1 MKPFAIVGALF
12 ASYIFLSA
20 ALYTVT
26 EADQVVITRFG
37 KPVGKPIVKPGLQ
50 FKIPFVDAVN
60 RFDKRFLAWDGD
72 ANQMVTADKKYIWVD
87 TFARWRITDPLRFF
101 EKVRNEVGAQ
111 TRLDDLID
119 GATRTAVAS
128 SKLIEMVRSSNDP
141 LDRGMEIE
149 DSELLGANTA
159 LEKVEYGRAK
169 VQERILE
176 LAVKPVAD
184 LGIELLDVRI
194 KRINYVQSVQRKVFD
209 RMVSERQRIA
219 AQYRSEGQG
228 EAARI
233 RGQMEKERKQI
244 ESEAYKKA
252 EEVKGNADA
261 EATLIYAK
269 AFEKDPEFYR
279 FIKTLETYRKSFDS
293 ATVLVMDANDPFA
306 KYLGSAK

>member
-1 MKPFAIVGALF
+1 MKPAIILGVLV
-12 ASYIFLSA
+12 ASFVVVRPA
-20 ALYTVT
+20 FYTVS
-26 EADQVVITRFG
+26 EADQVVITRFS
-37 KPVGKPIVKPGLQ
+37 KPVGSAITTPGLQ
-50 FKIPFVDAVN
+50 FKIPFVDQVN

-87 TFARWRITDPLRFF
+87 TFARWRIIDPLRFF
-101 EKVRNEVGAQ
+101 EKVRNETGAQ

-128 SKLIEMVRSSNDP
+128 SKLIEMVRSTNDP

-149 DSELLGANTA
+149 DSELLGKNSA
-159 LEKVEYGRAK
+159 LETVEQGRAK
-169 VQERILE
+169 VQARILE
-176 LAVKPVAD
+176 LAVKPIAD

-233 RGQMEKERKQI
+233 RGQMQKELKQI
-244 ESEAYKKA
+244 ESEAYKRA
-252 EEVKGNADA
+252 EEIKGNADA

-293 ATVLVMDANDPFA
+293 QTVLVLDANDDFT
-306 KYLGSAK
+306 KYLGSAR

>member
-1 MKPFAIVGALF
+1 MKRRSPCDCLGGVRPRSPAFYSV
-12 ASYIFLSA
+12 S
-20 ALYTVT
+20 

-37 KPVGKPIVKPGLQ
+37 KPVGKPITAPGLQ
-50 FKIPFVDAVN
+50 FKIPFVDQVN

-87 TFARWRITDPLRFF
+87 TFARWQITDPLRFF
-101 EKVRNEVGAQ
+101 EKVRNETGAQ

-119 GATRTAVAS
+119 GATRRRLRAAS
-128 SKLIEMVRSSNDP
+128 YRDGASTNDP
-141 LDRGMEIE
+141 LDRGMKIE
-149 DSELLGANTA
+149 DSELLGENTA
-159 LEKVEYGRAK
+159 LEKVERGLR
-169 VQERILE
+169 QGSERILK

-194 KRINYVQSVQRKVFD
+194 KRDQLCAVGPAKVFD

-233 RGQMEKERKQI
+233 RGQMQKELKQI
-244 ESEAYKKA
+244 QSEAYKRA
-252 EEVKGNADA
+252 EEIKGNADA

-279 FIKTLETYRKSFDS
+279 FIKTLETYRKALMVKPRWCSTPTTTS
-293 ATVLVMDANDPFA
+293 R
-306 KYLGSAK
+306 SI

>member
-1 MKPFAIVGALF
+1 MKPAIILGVLV
-12 ASYIFLSA
+12 ASFVLVRPA
-20 ALYTVT
+20 FYTVS
-26 EADQVVITRFG
+26 EADQVVITRFS
-37 KPVGKPIVKPGLQ
+37 KPVGKAITKPGLQ
-50 FKIPFVDAVN
+50 FKIPFVDQVN

-87 TFARWRITDPLRFF
+87 TFARWRIIDPLRFF
-101 EKVRNEVGAQ
+101 EKVRNETGAQ

-128 SKLIEMVRSSNDP
+128 SKLIEMVRSTNDP

-149 DSELLGANTA
+149 DSELLGKNSA
-159 LEKVEYGRAK
+159 LEKVEQGRAK
-169 VQERILE
+169 VQARILE
-176 LAVKPVAD
+176 LAVKPIAD

-233 RGQMEKERKQI
+233 RGQMQKELKQI
-244 ESEAYKKA
+244 QSEAYKRA
-252 EEVKGNADA
+252 EEIKGNADA

-293 ATVLVMDANDPFA
+293 QTVLVLDANDDFT
-306 KYLGSAK
+306 KYLGSAR

>member
-1 MKPFAIVGALF
+1 MKPAIILGVLV
-12 ASYIFLSA
+12 ASFVLVRPAFYNVS
-20 ALYTVT
+20 
-26 EADQVVITRFG
+26 EADQVVITRFS
-37 KPVGKPIVKPGLQ
+37 KPVGTAITKPGLQ
-50 FKIPFVDAVN
+50 FKIPFVDQVN

-87 TFARWRITDPLRFF
+87 TFARWRIIDPLRFF
-101 EKVRNEVGAQ
+101 EKVRNETGAQ

-128 SKLIEMVRSSNDP
+128 SKLIEMVRSTNDP

-149 DSELLGANTA
+149 DSELLGKNSA
-159 LEKVEYGRAK
+159 LEKVEQGRAK
-169 VQERILE
+169 VQARVLA
-176 LAVKPVAD
+176 LAVKPIAD

-233 RGQMEKERKQI
+233 RGQMQKELKQI
-244 ESEAYKKA
+244 ESEAYKRA
-252 EEVKGNADA
+252 EEIKGNADA

-293 ATVLVMDANDPFA
+293 QTVLVLDANDDFT
-306 KYLGSAK
+306 KYLGSAR

>member
-1 MKPFAIVGALF
+1 
-12 ASYIFLSA
+12 
-20 ALYTVT
+20 
-26 EADQVVITRFG
+26 
-37 KPVGKPIVKPGLQ
+37 
-50 FKIPFVDAVN
+50 
-60 RFDKRFLAWDGD
+60 LAWDGD

-87 TFARWRITDPLRFF
+87 TFARWRIVDPLRFF
-101 EKVRNEVGAQ
+101 ERVRNEAGAQ

-128 SKLIEMVRSSNDP
+128 SRLIEMVRSSNEP

-149 DSELLGANTA
+149 DSVLLGANTA
-159 LEKVEYGRAK
+159 LEKVERGRAK

-176 LAVKPVAD
+176 LAVKPVSD

-233 RGQMEKERKQI
+233 RGQMQKELKQI
-244 ESEAYKKA
+244 GSEAYKTA

-269 AFEKDPEFYR
+269 AFETDPEFYR
-279 FIKTLETYRKSFDS
+279 FTKTLETYRMSFD
-293 ATVLVMDANDPFA
+293 ADTVLVMDANDEFA
-306 KYLGSAK
+306 KYLVAPK

>member
-1 MKPFAIVGALF
+1 MKPLAFLIAGAVALFLFSGALF
-12 ASYIFLSA
+12 
-20 ALYTVT
+20 TVS

-37 KPVGKPIVKPGLQ
+37 KPIGKALVKPGLH
-50 FKIPFVDAVN
+50 FKVPFIDTVN

-87 TFARWRITDPLRFF
+87 TFARWRITDPLLFF
-101 EKVRNEVGAQ
+101 QKVRNESGAQ
-111 TRLDDLID
+111 TRLDDVID
-119 GATRTAVAS
+119 GATRTAVSS
-128 SKLIEMVRSSNDP
+128 SKLIEMVRSTNDP

-149 DSELLGANTA
+149 DSELLGENTA
-159 LEKVEYGRAK
+159 LEKVEYGRSK
-169 VQERILE
+169 IQERILK
-176 LAVKPVAD
+176 LAVQPVAEY
-184 LGIELLDVRI
+184 GIELLDVRI
-194 KRINYVQSVQRKVFD
+194 KRINYVQSVQNKVFD

-233 RGQMEKERKQI
+233 RGQMQKELKQI

-252 EEVKGNADA
+252 EEVKGNANA

-279 FIKTLETYRKSFDS
+279 FIKTLETYRKSFDEN
-293 ATVLVMDANDPFA
+293 TTLVMDADDDFA
-306 KYLGSAK
+306 RYLGKAK

>member
-1 MKPFAIVGALF
+1 MKPGVLLAIV
-12 ASYIFLSA
+12 SA
-20 ALYTVT
+20 AFVLARPAFYSVS

-37 KPVGKPIVKPGLQ
+37 KPVGKPITTPGLQ
-50 FKIPFVDAVN
+50 FKIPFVDQVN

-101 EKVRNEVGAQ
+101 EKVRNETGAQ

-128 SKLIEMVRSSNDP
+128 SKLIEMVRSTNDP
-141 LDRGMEIE
+141 LDRGMKIE
-149 DSELLGANTA
+149 DSELLGENTA
-159 LEKVEYGRAK
+159 LEKVERGRAK

-233 RGQMEKERKQI
+233 RGQMQKELKEIQ
-244 ESEAYKKA
+244 SEAYKRA
-252 EEVKGNADA
+252 EEIKGNADA

-279 FIKTLETYRKSFDS
+279 FIKTLETYRKSFDGQ
-293 ATVLVMDANDPFA
+293 TTLVLDANDDFT
-306 KYLGSAK
+306 KYLGSSR

>member
-1 MKPFAIVGALF
+1 MKPAIILGVLV
-12 ASYIFLSA
+12 ASFVLVRPA
-20 ALYTVT
+20 FYTVS
-26 EADQVVITRFG
+26 EADQVVITRFS
-37 KPVGKPIVKPGLQ
+37 KPVGNAITKPGLQ
-50 FKIPFVDAVN
+50 FKIPFIDQVN

-87 TFARWRITDPLRFF
+87 TFARWRIIDPLRFF
-101 EKVRNEVGAQ
+101 EKVRNETGAQ

-128 SKLIEMVRSSNDP
+128 SKLIEMVRSTNDP

-149 DSELLGANTA
+149 DSELLGKNSA
-159 LEKVEYGRAK
+159 LEKVEQGRAK
-169 VQERILE
+169 VQARILE
-176 LAVKPVAD
+176 LAVKPIAD

-233 RGQMEKERKQI
+233 RGQMQKELKQI
-244 ESEAYKKA
+244 QSEAYKRA
-252 EEVKGNADA
+252 EEIKGNADA

-293 ATVLVMDANDPFA
+293 QTVLVLDANDDFT
-306 KYLGSAK
+306 KYLGSAR